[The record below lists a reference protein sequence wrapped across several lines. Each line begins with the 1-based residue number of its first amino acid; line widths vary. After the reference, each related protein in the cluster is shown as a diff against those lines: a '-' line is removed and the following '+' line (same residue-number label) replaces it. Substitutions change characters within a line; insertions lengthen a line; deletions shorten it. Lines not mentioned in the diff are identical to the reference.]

1 MDTGGRMNTK
11 GGQFNFF
18 CKSILPPF
26 CSSGDSYNFVPNQYG
41 RDMKTH
47 MRIYLIIY
55 ILFGTVAVPQA
66 QEAYADRYNI
76 TYVTMDDGLQS
87 NFIDDLY
94 KDSRGFLW
102 ISTGG
107 GGLSRY
113 DGYDFVHYSTNTLH
127 NKLRSNFIRHV
138 SEDAFNRLWITS
150 ESGTDIIDLPTRQL
164 TKPKDHTGKLAQLLE
179 QAAIC
184 VLLDSKGILWL
195 ECHGSIHRI
204 EMNGAG
210 EVTAIRSLNNIPMTG
225 PEIAIADIDE
235 DGLVWIGYGNEV
247 RKIAMDATPILKA
260 FPVAACLT
268 FDAGMYIS
276 SLCAKENEV
285 WVGTAWGLHRY
296 NRSGNVAKLYRHQPQ
311 QARSLSQD
319 YVTSLTVTKDKQL
332 FVATLRGANVYNPIT
347 DDFDRIAYGS
357 MESGESM
364 LNSNFI
370 NCLLSDGD
378 HIWIG
383 TETGGMNKMQP
394 RRLNLRNYANDKE
407 TPSSLSP
414 NPVNAIYEDTYGRLW
429 VGTVEG
435 GLNLKERGSDRF
447 LHYTTNTPGGL
458 SHNSVSALTTDHENR
473 LWVGTWGL
481 GIDIL
486 DPKAPQ
492 RVLRRISSA
501 TTELPLDFIGTLT
514 YDPIN
519 KGMWIGANQGIYYC
533 DLETNQVY
541 APLSN
546 GGSDKLHGYIGSV
559 IDREGQLWIGC
570 MEGVYII
577 DLNSRRTSNRE
588 GEFSFRQ
595 LHYKLDEPGS
605 RIIEKITCLCLASDG
620 TLWLGSNG
628 YGFYKRTVDKDG
640 KEHFTAYTTDHGLC
654 NNSVRGI
661 LEDKAGNL
669 WIGTNNGLSCF
680 TPTNNHF
687 TNYNTSDGLIDS
699 KFYWNASYRSPDGT
713 LYFGSV
719 SGLTAIEG
727 KRDALQ
733 ERPANVRLTRLR
745 IGNEEIIPDGTYLQT
760 DIVVSSELH
769 LHERDK
775 SFSIEFSALNF
786 NPQPTAVYSYRLVG
800 FDNDWVNVPTSRRFA
815 SYTNLPPGNYTFQVK
830 YIADGETTVGQ
841 VTELA
846 IIVTPF
852 FYKTI
857 WFTLLMTTLMGLGV
871 WQFFRWRF
879 RMLRKQKVLLHRT
892 VQERTQELV
901 GQKHLLEEQTTEL
914 SRQNTMLTQQNEKI
928 TRQKAQ
934 LVQMSRKVQD
944 ATIDKLSFFT
954 NITHEF
960 RTPITLIIGP
970 IERALK
976 LSYNP
981 QVIEQL
987 QLVERNSKYLLSLV
1001 NQLMDFRK
1009 VESGKMDIVKTSGNF
1024 LNFIDSVVTPFEV
1037 FAGERGIS
1045 LRRCY
1050 RLYPPYLMYDEEA
1063 MRKVVTNL
1071 LSNAIKFTPNGGRVT
1086 IYVSTL
1092 RRPES
1097 GKEEL
1102 YICVSDTGSGI
1113 QEDDLARIFNRF
1125 YQSHNNVK
1133 FPVYGQG
1140 GTGIGL
1146 YLCKRIVQMH
1156 GGQIKVSNNRTAGSS
1171 FRVSMP
1177 LQRTEAGEYIAGQ
1190 AASTLPLPITPNGTP
1205 LQEAAPL
1212 TAASGRLTILVVE
1225 DNADMRGYIRSI
1237 LTTEYNVIE
1246 AADGAEALSLL
1257 NSNPVDFIVSDLM
1270 MPVMDGIELSRRVKE
1285 TFAISHIPFLML
1297 TARTSNESRLES
1309 YRMGVDEYILK
1320 PFDETLLLTRIHN
1333 ILENRKRYQR
1343 KFSMEMNVDV
1353 LQMEEESSDKKF
1365 LNQIMEVVKEHY
1377 KNSYFE
1383 VGDFTEAMGVS
1394 KSLLNKKL
1402 QNLTG
1407 QSAGQFVRNYRLNI
1421 ARELIL
1427 KNRETKNM
1435 NVSEIAYEV
1444 GFNDPKYFT
1453 RCFTKH
1459 FNITPSSLL
1468 EGV

>member
-1 MDTGGRMNTK
+1 
-11 GGQFNFF
+11 
-18 CKSILPPF
+18 
-26 CSSGDSYNFVPNQYG
+26 
-41 RDMKTH
+41 
-47 MRIYLIIY
+47 MRLYLIIY
-55 ILFGTVAVPQA
+55 ILLGMVMEAKA

-76 TYVTMDDGLQS
+76 TYVTMNDGLQN

-94 KDSRGFLW
+94 KDSQGFLW
-102 ISTGG
+102 ISTAG

-113 DGYDFVHYSTNTLH
+113 DGYDFVHYSTNTPH
-127 NKLRSNFIRHV
+127 CKLRSNFIRHV
-138 SEDAFNRLWITS
+138 SEDSFKRLWVTS
-150 ESGTDIIDLPTRQL
+150 ESGTDIIDLPTRKL
-164 TKPKDHTGKLAQLLE
+164 TTPKDLTGKLGKLLE
-179 QAAIC
+179 QPTIC

-195 ECHGSIHRI
+195 ECHASLHRI
-204 EMNGAG
+204 EMNAQG
-210 EVTAIRSLNNIPMTG
+210 EVTSIRSLNNIPMTG

-235 DGLVWIGYGNEV
+235 DGLLWIGYGNEV
-247 RKIAMDATPILKA
+247 RKIAMDGSQVLKA
-260 FPVAACLT
+260 LPIAQCLT

-285 WVGTAWGLHRY
+285 WIGTAWGLNRY
-296 NRSGNVAKLYRHQPQ
+296 NRSGNVAKRYRHLAN

-319 YVTSLTVTKDKQL
+319 YVTSLAVTEDKQL
-332 FVATLRGANVYNPIT
+332 IVATLRGANIYNPIT
-347 DDFDRIAYGS
+347 DDFDRITYGA
-357 MESGESM
+357 METGESM

-370 NCLLSDGD
+370 NCLLPDGD
-378 HIWIG
+378 HLWIG
-383 TETGGMNKMQP
+383 TETGGVNKMQP
-394 RRLNLRNYANDKE
+394 RRLKLRNYVYDRE
-407 TPSSLSP
+407 TPSSLSA
-414 NPVNAIYEDTYGRLW
+414 NPVNAIYEDTTGKLW

-435 GLNLKERGSDRF
+435 GLNLKEKGSERF

-458 SHNSVSALTTDHENR
+458 SHNSVSALTSDHENR

-481 GIDIL
+481 GIDIV
-486 DPKAPQ
+486 DPKTPQ
-492 RVLRRISSA
+492 RVLRRLSSA
-501 TTELPLDFIGTLT
+501 TTDLPIDFIGTLN

-519 KGMWIGANQGIYYC
+519 KGMWIGANQGIYYY
-533 DLETNQVY
+533 DLETDQVY

-546 GGSDKLHGYIGSV
+546 GGSDKLHGYVGSI
-559 IDREGQLWIGC
+559 IDREGKLWLGS
-570 MEGVYII
+570 MEGVYVI
-577 DLNSRRTSNRE
+577 DLNSRHPSNRE

-605 RIIEKITCLCLASDG
+605 RIIEKITCFCLAADG

-628 YGFYKRTVDKDG
+628 YGVYKRTVDKDG
-640 KEHFTAYTTDHGLC
+640 KENFTAYTTDHGLC

-669 WIGTNNGLSCF
+669 WISTNNGLSCF
-680 TPTNNHF
+680 APDNNHF
-687 TNYNTSDGLIDS
+687 TNYGTEDGLVDN
-699 KFYWNASYRSPDGT
+699 KFYWNAYCRSAGGT

-727 KRDALQ
+727 KRDGHQ
-733 ERPANVRLTRLR
+733 EHPAHVRLTRLR

-760 DIVVSSELH
+760 DIVVSPELR

-786 NPQPTAVYSYRLVG
+786 NLQPTAVYSYRLVG
-800 FDNDWVNVPTSRRFA
+800 FDNDWINVPSSRRFA
-815 SYTNLPPGNYTFQVK
+815 SYTNLPPGDYTFQVK
-830 YIADGETTVGQ
+830 YIADGDTTASP

-857 WFTLLMTTLMGLGV
+857 WFILLMIGLAGFGV

-879 RMLRKQKVLLHRT
+879 RMLRRQKVLLHRT

-901 GQKHLLEEQTTEL
+901 EQKHLLEEQTTEL
-914 SRQNTMLTQQNEKI
+914 SRQNNMLTQQNEKI

-1024 LNFIDSVVTPFEV
+1024 LSFIDSVVTPFEV
-1037 FAGERGIS
+1037 FAGERGIT

-1050 RLYPPYLMYDEEA
+1050 RLQPPYLMYDEDA

-1071 LSNAIKFTPNGGRVT
+1071 LSNAIKFTPNGGQVT
-1086 IYVSTL
+1086 IYIANL
-1092 RRPES
+1092 RRPET

-1156 GGQIKVSNNRTAGSS
+1156 GGQIKVSNNRSVGTS
-1171 FRVSMP
+1171 FRINMP

-1190 AASTLPLPITPNGTP
+1190 TAPTLPLPATPAVLVAMAGNVAQ
-1205 LQEAAPL
+1205 QEV
-1212 TAASGRLTILVVE
+1212 ASPTVTSARLTILVVE
-1225 DNADMRGYIRSI
+1225 DNPDMRGYIRSI

-1320 PFDETLLLTRIHN
+1320 PFDETLLLARIHN

-1343 KFSMEMNVDV
+1343 KFAMEMNVDV

-1421 ARELIL
+1421 SRELIL